1 MLLLF
6 TGCNNKHD
14 EMDQALLFRQSLENA
29 SICSF
34 YSQITADFGDATY
47 QFKLFSTV
55 DEKGEMKF
63 TVCEPETIS
72 GIGGTFSADGGK
84 LTFEDSVLAFP
95 SVIEG
100 ELSPISTPWILYN
113 CLIKGYISSCGTA
126 DKGIQMVIDDSY
138 NGENLQCI
146 VWFGA
151 DNRPLYSEIIWKDRR
166 VLSVNVDEFVIQ

>member
-1 MLLLF
+1 
-6 TGCNNKHD
+6 
-14 EMDQALLFRQSLENA
+14 
-29 SICSF
+29 
-34 YSQITADFGDATY
+34 
-47 QFKLFSTV
+47 
-55 DEKGEMKF
+55 MKF

-72 GIGGTFSADGGK
+72 GISGTFSADGGK
-84 LTFEDSVLAFP
+84 LTFEESVLAFP

-146 VWFGA
+146 VWLGA